1 MEKKKNNPWY
11 YYNNGVLI
19 KKRKPAMPGDL
30 VLISRS
36 FTINCI
42 FTIVRDVY
50 IGGFHDTQ
58 GRYFQ
63 WHDVFKASEVLN
75 ELTDLRNFKKNCDRY
90 TELVSEDLKSEI
102 DKLQDDLEFA
112 WNQVHDSNQE
122 VKMRDKDIER
132 MEKQIKDLQEINGW
146 LLSNYSTASKK

>member
-30 VLISRS
+30 ALISRS

-42 FTIVRDVY
+42 FTTVREVY

-75 ELTDLRNFKKNCDRY
+75 ELTDLRTKTKNNY
-90 TELVSEDLKSEI
+90 LKII
-102 DKLQDDLEFA
+102 DVYEYYIRREKIDP
-112 WNQVHDSNQE
+112 
-122 VKMRDKDIER
+122 VKVD
-132 MEKQIKDLQEINGW
+132 GF
-146 LLSNYSTASKK
+146 LS